1 MTVNYLLD
9 ACALLAYINDE
20 DGADIIEDLLTRSTN
35 GNVSLSMSIINVME
49 IYYGVYRDISI
60 DEADDILNGIIS
72 LPLNIIDNMSVPV
85 LREAGRIKASYRI
98 SLADSIALG
107 LSSVNGFIIV
117 TADHHEMDIIEKN
130 EHIQF
135 MWIR

>member
-130 EHIQF
+130 ERIQF

>member
-60 DEADDILNGIIS
+60 DEAEDILNEIIS
-72 LPLNIIDNMSVPV
+72 LPINIIDNMSVPV